1 MTDFV
6 YVYTGA
12 APNDGTGNSI
22 RDSFTILNENFRW
35 FHGNIWPDQSQ
46 NELTANIT
54 STYVSRFNLVQSDR
68 LQSGE
73 VESGSFGNT
82 DGSSTYLGN
91 LVTAIGSFQGRLG
104 VQGGNTAIVSTL
116 SATGNVTVANLLV
129 NGSAILSSITINS
142 LNNTIIGNITPA
154 TGAFTT
160 ISSTGNITVG
170 RDVILTNANVT
181 NVRYL
186 SRNVSN
192 SLSTNLQS
200 SSFISLSIGGVG
212 QFNVISINT
221 NATLGYSTISTGVE
235 RVLVIRNQND
245 GAVRQITLPSAFNN
259 KGNATVLIGA
269 NSSAMLQFIPFNNDS
284 ANVYVNIT
292 NT

>member
-46 NELTANIT
+46 NDLTANVT
-54 STYVSRFNLVQSDR
+54 STYISRFNLI
-68 LQSGE
+68 QSGE
-73 VESGSFGNT
+73 VQSGSFGNT

-104 VQGGNTAIVSTL
+104 AQGGNTAIVSTL

-129 NGSAILSSITINS
+129 NGSATLSSLTISS
-142 LNNTIIGNITPA
+142 LNNTVIGNITPS

-160 ISSTGNITVG
+160 ISSTGSITVG
-170 RDVILTNANVT
+170 RDVNLTSANVT
-181 NVRYL
+181 DVRYL

-192 SLSTNLQS
+192 SLSSNLPS
-200 SSFISLSIGGVG
+200 STSIALSLGIVG
-212 QFNVISINT
+212 QFNTIGINT
-221 NATLGYSTISTGVE
+221 NTTFGYSTITTGVE
-235 RVLVIRNQND
+235 RILVVKNQND
-245 GAVRQITLPSAFNN
+245 GVVRQITLPSSFNN
-259 KGNATVLIGA
+259 KGSTTILVGA
-269 NSSAMLQFIPFNNDS
+269 NSSAMLHFIPFNTDS

>member
-46 NELTANIT
+46 NDLTANIT
-54 STYVSRFNLVQSDR
+54 STYISRFNLVQSDR

-82 DGSSTYLGN
+82 DASSTYLGN
-91 LVTAIGSFQGRLG
+91 VFTASNSFQGRLG
-104 VQGGNTAIVSTL
+104 ARGGNAAIVSTL

-142 LNNTIIGNITPA
+142 LNNTIIGNITPE

-269 NSSAMLQFIPFNNDS
+269 NSSAMLQFIPFNTDS

>member
-54 STYVSRFNLVQSDR
+54 STYISRFNLVQS
-68 LQSGE
+68 GE
-73 VESGSFGNT
+73 VQSGSFGNT
-82 DGSSTYLGN
+82 DASSTYLGN
-91 LVTAIGSFQGRLG
+91 VFTASNSFQGRLG
-104 VQGGNTAIVSTL
+104 ARGGNAAIVSTL

-129 NGSAILSSITINS
+129 NGSATLSSLTISS
-142 LNNTIIGNITPA
+142 LNGTVIGNITPS

-160 ISSTGNITVG
+160 ISSTGSATVG
-170 RDVILTNANVT
+170 GDVILTNANVT

-192 SLSTNLQS
+192 FISANLLAS
-200 SSFISLSIGGVG
+200 ATISLSLGSVG
-212 QFNVISINT
+212 QFNVVSINT
-221 NATLGYSTISTGVE
+221 NATLGFSTITTGVE
-235 RVLVIRNQND
+235 RILVVKNRND
-245 GAVRQITLPSAFNN
+245 GVVRQITLPSAFNN

-269 NSSAMLQFIPFNNDS
+269 NSSAMLQFIPFDTDS

>member
-46 NELTANIT
+46 NDLTANIT
-54 STYVSRFNLVQSDR
+54 STYISRFNLVQS
-68 LQSGE
+68 GE
-73 VESGSFGNT
+73 VQSGSFGNT
-82 DGSSTYLGN
+82 DASSTYLGN
-91 LVTAIGSFQGRLG
+91 VFTASNSFQGRLG
-104 VQGGNTAIVSTL
+104 AHGGNAAIVSTL

-129 NGSAILSSITINS
+129 NGSATLSSLTISS
-142 LNNTIIGNITPA
+142 LNGTVIGNVTPS

-160 ISSTGNITVG
+160 ISSSGSATVG
-170 RDVILTNANVT
+170 GDVILTNANVT

-192 SLSTNLQS
+192 FLSANLLAS
-200 SSFISLSIGGVG
+200 ATISLSIGSVG
-212 QFNVISINT
+212 QFNVVSINT

-235 RVLVIRNQND
+235 RVLVVKNQND
-245 GAVRQITLPSAFNN
+245 GVVRQITLPSAFNN
-259 KGNATVLIGA
+259 KGSATILVGA
-269 NSSAMLQFIPFNNDS
+269 NSSAMLQFIPFGTDS
-284 ANVYVNIT
+284 GNVYVNIT

>member
-1 MTDFV
+1 MTNFV

-46 NELTANIT
+46 NDLTANIT
-54 STYVSRFNLVQSDR
+54 STYISRFNLVQS
-68 LQSGE
+68 GE
-73 VESGSFGNT
+73 VQSGSFGNT
-82 DGSSTYLGN
+82 DASSTYLGN
-91 LVTAIGSFQGRLG
+91 VFTASNSFQGRLG
-104 VQGGNTAIVSTL
+104 AQGGNAAIVSTL
-116 SATGNVTVANLLV
+116 SATGNVAVANLTV
-129 NGSAILSSITINS
+129 NGSATLSSLTINS
-142 LNNTIIGNITPA
+142 LNNTVIGNITPA

-160 ISSTGNITVG
+160 ISSTGSITTG
-170 RDVILTNANVT
+170 GDVILTNANVT

-192 SLSTNLQS
+192 FLSANLQS
-200 SSFISLSIGGVG
+200 SATISLSIGSVG
-212 QFNVISINT
+212 QFNAVSINT

-235 RVLVIRNQND
+235 RILVVKNQND
-245 GAVRQITLPSAFNN
+245 GVVRQITLPSAFNN
-259 KGNATVLIGA
+259 KGNATILIGA
-269 NSSAMLQFIPFNNDS
+269 NSSAMLQFIPFNTDS

>member
-54 STYVSRFNLVQSDR
+54 STYISRFNLI
-68 LQSGE
+68 QSGE
-73 VESGSFGNT
+73 VQSGSFGNA

-91 LVTAIGSFQGRLG
+91 VFTAGNSFQGRLG
-104 VQGGNTAIVSTL
+104 ASGGNTAIVSTL
-116 SATGNVTVANLLV
+116 SATGNVTVANLTV
-129 NGSAILSSITINS
+129 NGSATLSSITIGS

-154 TGAFTT
+154 SGAFTT
-160 ISSTGNITVG
+160 ISTTGNITAG
-170 RDVILTNANVT
+170 RDITLTSANIT
-181 NVRYL
+181 GVRYL
-186 SRNVSN
+186 GRSVTNTLSSN
-192 SLSTNLQS
+192 LS
-200 SSFISLSIGGVG
+200 SSTTLALTVGAAGQINSFGV
-212 QFNVISINT
+212 NVNVTI
-221 NATLGYSTISTGVE
+221 GYSTISVGVE
-235 RVLVIRNQND
+235 RILIVKNQND
-245 GAVRQITLPSAFNN
+245 GVIRQITLPSAFNN
-259 KGNATVLIGA
+259 KGSATVLVGA
-269 NSSAMLQFIPFNNDS
+269 NSSAMLHFIPLNTDS

>member
-54 STYVSRFNLVQSDR
+54 STYISRFNLVQS
-68 LQSGE
+68 GE
-73 VESGSFGNT
+73 VQSGSFGNT

-91 LVTAIGSFQGRLG
+91 VFTASNSFQGRLG
-104 VQGGNTAIVSTL
+104 ARGGNAAIVSTL

-129 NGSAILSSITINS
+129 NGSATLSSLTISS
-142 LNNTIIGNITPA
+142 LNGTVIGNITPS

-160 ISSTGNITVG
+160 ISSTGSATVG
-170 RDVILTNANVT
+170 GDVILTNANVT

-192 SLSTNLQS
+192 FISANLLAS
-200 SSFISLSIGGVG
+200 ATISLSLGSVG
-212 QFNVISINT
+212 QFNVVSINT
-221 NATLGYSTISTGVE
+221 NATLGFSTITTGVE
-235 RVLVIRNQND
+235 RILVVKNRND
-245 GAVRQITLPSAFNN
+245 GVVRQITLPSAFNN

-269 NSSAMLQFIPFNNDS
+269 NSSAMLQFIPFDTDS

>member
-46 NELTANIT
+46 NDLTANIT
-54 STYVSRFNLVQSDR
+54 STYISRFNLVQS
-68 LQSGE
+68 GE
-73 VESGSFGNT
+73 VQSGSFGNT
-82 DGSSTYLGN
+82 DASSTYLGN
-91 LVTAIGSFQGRLG
+91 VFTASNSFQGRLG
-104 VQGGNTAIVSTL
+104 AHGGNAAIVSTL
-116 SATGNVTVANLLV
+116 SATGNVAVANLTV
-129 NGSAILSSITINS
+129 NGSATLSSLTINS
-142 LNNTIIGNITPA
+142 LNNTVIGNITPA

-160 ISSTGNITVG
+160 ISSTGSITTG
-170 RDVILTNANVT
+170 GDVILTNANVT

-192 SLSTNLQS
+192 FLSANLQS
-200 SSFISLSIGGVG
+200 SATISLSIGSVG
-212 QFNVISINT
+212 QFNAVSINT

-235 RVLVIRNQND
+235 RILVVKNQND
-245 GAVRQITLPSAFNN
+245 GVVRQITLPSAFNN
-259 KGNATVLIGA
+259 KGNATILIGA
-269 NSSAMLQFIPFNNDS
+269 NSSAMLQFIPFNTDS

>member
-46 NELTANIT
+46 NDLTANIT
-54 STYVSRFNLVQSDR
+54 STYISRFNLVQS
-68 LQSGE
+68 GE
-73 VESGSFGNT
+73 VQSGSFGNT
-82 DGSSTYLGN
+82 DASSTYLGN
-91 LVTAIGSFQGRLG
+91 VFTASNSFQGRLG
-104 VQGGNTAIVSTL
+104 AQGGNAAIVSTL

-129 NGSAILSSITINS
+129 NGSATFSSLTISS
-142 LNNTIIGNITPA
+142 LNGTVIGNVTPA

-160 ISSTGNITVG
+160 ISSTGSATVG
-170 RDVILTNANVT
+170 GDVILTNANVT

-192 SLSTNLQS
+192 FLSANLLS
-200 SSFISLSIGGVG
+200 SATISLSIGSVG
-212 QFNVISINT
+212 QFNVVSINT

-235 RVLVIRNQND
+235 RILVVRNQND
-245 GAVRQITLPSAFNN
+245 GVVRQITLPSAFNN

-269 NSSAMLQFIPFNNDS
+269 NSSAMLQFIPFDTDS

>member
-46 NELTANIT
+46 NDLTANIT
-54 STYVSRFNLVQSDR
+54 STYISQFNLVQASEI
-68 LQSGE
+68 Q
-73 VESGSFGNT
+73 SGSFGNI

-91 LVTAIGSFQGRLG
+91 LVTAITSLQGRLG
-104 VQGGNTAIVSTL
+104 AQGGNTAIVSTL

-129 NGSAILSSITINS
+129 NGSATFSSLTISS
-142 LNNTIIGNITPA
+142 LNGTVIGNITPS

-160 ISSTGNITVG
+160 ISSTGNITAG
-170 RDVILTNANVT
+170 RDIALTNANIT
-181 NVRYL
+181 GVRYL
-186 SRNVSN
+186 IRSVTN
-192 SLSTNLQS
+192 SLSSNLAAS
-200 SSFISLSIGGVG
+200 STVELTPQVVSQFRAIGM
-212 QFNVISINT
+212 NVNV
-221 NATLGYSTISTGVE
+221 TLGYGNITTGVD
-235 RVLVIRNQND
+235 RVLVIKNHND
-245 GAVRQITLPSAFNN
+245 GAVRQITLPSDFNN
-259 KGNATVLIGA
+259 KGNAIVIIGS
-269 NSSAMLQFIPFNNDS
+269 NSSAMLHFIPFGTDN
-284 ANVYVNIT
+284 ANVYVNIN